1 MPSEPLVVSLCD
13 REIGDLTPTR
23 RGATFSYR
31 KSIVAEAP
39 GRPLLS
45 LSMPVKR
52 RRYAEGLTGSWFRG
66 LLPEGE
72 RLSAIARTIGCDET
86 DYISILRQ
94 IGWECAGAVSIR
106 PERFKPPLV
115 VAPTVLS
122 PKELA
127 QKLRDLPTYG
137 GIDPL
142 AHTSLGGYQEKL
154 LLSAGEM
161 RIELGRVM
169 SARWQEPD
177 SLTISTHILKPQP
190 QGRYPGITA
199 AEAWAMSVAKQATRC
214 ANVALLELDG
224 APQTLVV
231 ERYDRTW
238 REGEPLRV
246 HQEDCCQAM
255 GLLPREKYAGTDVV
269 RGNDPSYRRIAE
281 LLDRFA
287 DNPKEELT
295 ELLRQLITN
304 AVLGN
309 VDAHAKNYALLYQ
322 KLGVP
327 TVAPMYDV
335 VPVVDI
341 EPRAVFLSMR
351 IGGAIRFDEVERSHI
366 LDEATSWGLT
376 PAHAASTL
384 DGTLECLREGIRA
397 AEELYPDAAER
408 HSQGALNRIS
418 NLGGC

>member
-1 MPSEPLVVSLCD
+1 MLAEPLIVSLRG

-31 KSIVAEAP
+31 DNVVAEAP

-45 LSMPVKR
+45 LSLPVKR

-72 RLSAIARTIGCDET
+72 RLSAIARTIGCDEA
-86 DYISILRQ
+86 DYVSILRQ

-106 PERFKPPLV
+106 PERLEPPV
-115 VAPTVLS
+115 VGGSTILLS
-122 PKELA
+122 KELA

-137 GIDPL
+137 GIDPV

-154 LLSAGEM
+154 LLRIDDI
-161 RIELGRVM
+161 RIERGRVTR
-169 SARWQEPD
+169 ARWQEPD

-190 QGRYPGITA
+190 QGRYPGIA
-199 AEAWAMSVAKQATRC
+199 EAEAWAMSVAKQAARC
-214 ANVALLELDG
+214 ANVALLELDD

-238 REGEPLRV
+238 HEGKPLRV

-255 GLLPREKYAGTDVV
+255 GLLPREKYAGTDAI
-269 RGNDPSYRRIAE
+269 RGNDPSYKRIAE

-287 DNPKEELT
+287 ADPKEELT
-295 ELLRQLITN
+295 ELLRQLVTN
-304 AVLGN
+304 FVLGN
-309 VDAHAKNYALLYQ
+309 VDAHAKNYALLYRE
-322 KLGVP
+322 LGVP

-335 VPVVDI
+335 VPVIDI

-351 IGGAIRFDEVERSHI
+351 IGGAIRFDDVERYHI
-366 LDEATSWGLT
+366 LDEATSWGL
-376 PAHAASTL
+376 PHAQAISTL
-384 DGTLECLREGIRA
+384 DGTLEHLREGIQA
-397 AEELYPDAAER
+397 AEELYPEAAGR
-408 HSQGALNRIS
+408 HSLGALSRIS
-418 NLGGC
+418 VLGRY